1 MASVLSLFVPLA
13 LAFGI
18 GFYHRMRSKNIIEI
32 RNRAKKLENEFA
44 SGIFQLGNRLGDGIP
59 AESAFG
65 KVAVMMEGTTSGQ
78 FFQKVSMNINKLGMS
93 VEEAVF
99 NPKIGAIISFPSN
112 MITSSMKVLVQSVK
126 KGPKVAAQALINIS
140 RYIKEMHRVD
150 ERLKDLLADVIS
162 SMKSQINMMTPAIA
176 GIVIGITSMITSI
189 LGKLGPLL
197 KSQETTG
204 QSLAPSIQ
212 DLFGLGIPTFYFQI
226 VIGIYV
232 VEIIYILT
240 VLVNGIENGADELSK
255 SYLLGKNL
263 VRSTMIYVFIALV
276 VMIIFN
282 VIATLVLKAVFTG

>member
-1 MASVLSLFVPLA
+1 
-13 LAFGI
+13 
-18 GFYHRMRSKNIIEI
+18 
-32 RNRAKKLENEFA
+32 
-44 SGIFQLGNRLGDGIP
+44 
-59 AESAFG
+59 
-65 KVAVMMEGTTSGQ
+65 
-78 FFQKVSMNINKLGMS
+78 
-93 VEEAVF
+93 
-99 NPKIGAIISFPSN
+99 
-112 MITSSMKVLVQSVK
+112 
-126 KGPKVAAQALINIS
+126 
-140 RYIKEMHRVD
+140 
-150 ERLKDLLADVIS
+150 
-162 SMKSQINMMTPAIA
+162 MKSQINMMTPAIA

-240 VLVNGIENGADELSK
+240 VMVNGIENGADNLSK

-263 VRSTMIYVFIALV
+263 IRSTALYAIISLI

-282 VIATLVLKAVFTG
+282 VVATLVIGTIFTAGI